1 MNIKS
6 VVENNF
12 QLYLLYAEAEFKV
25 LNLHLFDEI
34 VDKLL
39 AFEDR
44 NNEEIFR
51 VALLAAELSLQL
63 EIKGYTEKLIK
74 RA

>member
-1 MNIKS
+1 
-6 VVENNF
+6 
-12 QLYLLYAEAEFKV
+12 